1 METYHMEQSRIS
13 FATFLFTAFD
23 KGDYSTDDVLAFV
36 LPLFK
41 KVLGFHEAGLVAP
54 FEREESLVVTAGIL
68 DIDEALAHAPSISSY
83 RDEMLFPPVRH
94 GEPDGGCG
102 PDAHH
107 DPQTD
112 LYCLGLILGS
122 VAMGLDLYDPEDLKL
137 FTLNRGNPSYHYPR
151 IHPTPGRLITE
162 MTEPDRSRRSQ
173 DLYEVIRRLDHYRD
187 FDTENQTDLNTIPG
201 WMKKDLKQRDAFI
214 LNKLRNRLFDVS
226 RRNRLLYYKPNARL
240 VNLTV
245 ASVPVVLYDR
255 SIRPEWL
262 FTWGGELA
270 EKITGMK
277 EILLN
282 KYLRFEDHLYL
293 ASSLDT
299 IRLTAQRDI
308 QEYGFSQLKLVI
320 AFLSW
325 HNFREDPAERIRTP
339 LLLLPAG
346 LKKIK
351 KLKEDHY
358 VLTTNDNAAEVNPVL
373 AGLLKEL
380 YGIRLPD
387 FIDLEEMSPG
397 EFYSHVQTQIEAANQ
412 GITLRQLD
420 QPDISLLSEQAK
432 ETIRQHG
439 KKQSRGRGRP
449 VVYSDVRQFLRDP
462 GLRIWGVHTG
472 AWPVP
477 WRLLAD
483 PPNREAIGSLPVVGD
498 SDPHCWDFDSCQMV
512 LGNFHYKKMSL
523 VRDYT
528 LVIDQQMQHH
538 VFDEL
543 FGDQPKTFPEHI
555 FDVNRPDDWYHVIT
569 ADPSQ
574 TRAIIQGRAGYSY
587 IIQGPPGTGKSQ
599 TITNLIADFLAR
611 GASILFVCEKRA
623 ALDVVYH
630 RLKQVGLEELC
641 CYIHDSQRDK
651 RDFIKNL
658 KATYEDFIQHKPDHA
673 ALKARRQSLLD
684 KMNDQLALIREFHDS
699 SNSEGPETG
708 INVRGLI
715 ERLLLL
721 REELPVLSPA
731 EEEMLSTYREWRASS
746 DALAMLSSF
755 LTEAAAEPVFSAHPF
770 SWLREELFFA
780 PAPHRALSE
789 ALREALHSVEKVNG
803 LLAGMAI
810 DPVRKKD
817 LGRLNS
823 LVQFAE
829 LLYPLA
835 VRGLMALADPDREE
849 AKELE
854 RRLLHYRKL
863 QEAQQEAV
871 EKNRRWTNKLEEE
884 NLDQALLLAIQYE
897 KSLFR
902 ALKASWQKLKRKI
915 NERYDFSGLTVR
927 PSYTH
932 LLELLKAEYAAAAKL
947 RDYQQE
953 LRASYHPDSPVDVYL
968 RGIGLLQSKRG
979 HPELAYLLQHPD
991 GVALISSL
999 LTLHEPLSRLQSSL
1013 HQCLHERRADN
1024 LAELQDELETLRLNA
1039 DALGE
1044 WLPALRVFSGLP
1056 PAVKRALRQLPF
1068 RIPQLEAATARK
1080 ALQDFYRVNRSFST
1094 IDYQA
1099 LDRAVRLLG
1108 EGYTAL
1114 QKINADIIRAFT
1126 RQRFLQRLDLS
1137 NRAAS
1142 QLNEDQKKFK
1152 KMYSEGRKI
1161 LENEFGKSM
1170 RFKSIREMSEKE
1182 SGMVLKDIK
1191 PVWLMSP
1198 YSVSDS
1204 LPLDFDHFDVVI
1216 FDEASQITLEEG
1228 VPALYRSRQ
1237 AIIVGDEKQMPPTDF
1252 FSAGSKEDDPDDLG
1266 KPDDG
1271 ATDEWLSADAD
1282 SLLAQGARKLV
1293 STLLNWHYRSQ
1304 YETLIS
1310 YSNHAFYEGNLFTIP
1325 DKAIHH
1331 RDKAPIRIDDPA
1343 QAVLQA
1349 DVLFDRSISFH
1360 LLTRSIYDKRSN
1372 AAEAEYIARLVR
1384 ELLNRGTRES
1394 IGIVAFSQE
1403 QQQVIGDAL
1412 DRLAVEDPGFG
1423 QLLEEAFNRTEND
1436 QFVGLIIKNL
1446 ENIQGDE
1453 RDIIIMS
1460 VCYGFDSRGRMLMN
1474 FGPVNKRGGERRL
1487 NVLFSRA
1494 RIHMAVISSI
1504 RHDSI
1509 SNEYNEGANY
1519 LRRFLQY
1526 AELIS
1531 EGRMAAARSILDSLA
1546 PPTSAVGVVQ
1556 QTIIRRQLKEQLNAL
1571 GHEVAEEVGQS
1582 GFKCSLAVKR
1592 HPQDDSYS
1600 LGILIDDERHYL
1612 NGNLMEQY
1620 YQRPAILGSFG
1631 WKVLPVYAKDWL
1643 HQPQKVMEQVL
1654 KALMEDSEAGAGP
1667 GQHTAQPGDSRKE
1680 APLAIDLLDSRA
1692 GPAGAYD
1699 HLEFRRLVFADAGG
1713 EKFWEAATEGKQLI
1727 IRRGKSGSKGQILLK
1742 TFPDEESAR
1751 KEWDRQ
1757 WEEQKQKGF
1766 QPG

>member
-1 METYHMEQSRIS
+1 MSRIS

-23 KGDYSTDDVLAFV
+23 KGDYSTDDVLAFA

-41 KVLGFHEAGLVAP
+41 KVLGLHEAGLVAP
-54 FEREESLVVTAGIL
+54 FEREESLFVTAGIL
-68 DIDEALAHAPSISSY
+68 DIDETLAHAPSIALY
-83 RDEMLFPPVRH
+83 RGEMLFPP
-94 GEPDGGCG
+94 GSGGPDGGDGPRWSGGSGGSAGSVGSEG

-112 LYCLGLILGS
+112 LFCLGLILGS
-122 VAMGLDLYDPEDLKL
+122 VAMGLDLYDKENLLL
-137 FTLNRGNPSYHYPR
+137 FGLHRSNPSYHYPR
-151 IHPTPGRLITE
+151 IHPTLGRLITE

-173 DLYEVIRRLDHYRD
+173 DLYDIIGRLDHYRD
-187 FDTENQTDLNTIPG
+187 YDVESRTDLSEIPG
-201 WMKKDLKQRDAFI
+201 WMQKELKQRDAFI
-214 LNKLRNRLFDVS
+214 LNKLRNRLFDTS

-240 VNLTV
+240 VNLTI
-245 ASVPVVLYDR
+245 ASVPLVLYDR

-282 KYLRFEDHLYL
+282 KYLRFQDHLYL

-299 IRLTAQRDI
+299 VRLTAQRDI

-325 HNFREDPAERIRTP
+325 HNLKEDPAERIRTP

-358 VLTTNDNAAEVNPVL
+358 ILSTNDNAAEVNPVL

-397 EFYSHVQTQIEAANQ
+397 QFYSHVQTQIEAANQ
-412 GITLRQLD
+412 GITLRHLD
-420 QPDISLLSEQAK
+420 QPDISLLSEQAQQ
-432 ETIRQHG
+432 TIRQYG
-439 KKQSRGRGRP
+439 KIVGQNGIMP
-449 VVYSDVRQFLRDP
+449 
-462 GLRIWGVHTG
+462 
-472 AWPVP
+472 A
-477 WRLLAD
+477 AD
-483 PPNREAIGSLPVVGD
+483 DN
-498 SDPHCWDFDSCQMV
+498 DPHRWDFDTCHMV

-523 VRDYT
+523 VRDYN

-543 FGDQPKTFPEHI
+543 FGDQPKTFPDHA
-555 FDVNRPDDWYHVIT
+555 FDGNRPDDWYHVIT

-574 TRAIIQGRAGYSY
+574 TRAILQGRAGYSY

-658 KATYEDFIQHKPDHA
+658 KATYEDFTQHKTDLA
-673 ALKARRQSLLD
+673 ALKATRQSLLD
-684 KMNDQLALIREFHDS
+684 KMNGQLDLIREFHDT
-699 SNSEGPETG
+699 SNSEGPDTG
-708 INVRGLI
+708 ASVRLLI
-715 ERLLLL
+715 ERLLVL
-721 REELPVLSPA
+721 REELPRLSPV
-731 EEEMLSTYREWRASS
+731 EEEILSGYREWRESAP
-746 DALAMLSSF
+746 ALAELSAF
-755 LTEAAAEPVFSAHPF
+755 LEDTAAEPVFSAHPF
-770 SWLREELFFA
+770 SRVREELFFSA
-780 PAPHRALSE
+780 APHRALSE
-789 ALREALHSVEKVNG
+789 ALQQALTALEKVTR
-803 LLAGMAI
+803 LLADLAI
-810 DPVRKKD
+810 DPVLMQER
-817 LGRLNS
+817 GRLNN

-835 VRGLMALADPDREE
+835 VSGLLALADPNREE

-854 RRLLHYRKL
+854 RRLQRYRQL
-863 QEAQQEAV
+863 QEACREAGG
-871 EKNRRWTNKLEEE
+871 KNQRWTRKLEE
-884 NLDQALLLAIQYE
+884 NDLDQALSLAIRYE
-897 KSLFR
+897 KSFFG
-902 ALKASWQKLKRKI
+902 ALRRSWQKLKRQL
-915 NERYDFSGLTVR
+915 NERYDFAGLAVR

-932 LLELLKAEYAAAAKL
+932 LLELLKAEYAAAARVDDYQREL
-947 RDYQQE
+947 RDF
-953 LRASYHPDSPVDVYL
+953 YHLDSNIDGYL
-968 RGIGLLQSKRG
+968 RGIGLLQSKKG
-979 HPELAYLLQHPD
+979 HPELDYLLQHPD
-991 GVALISSL
+991 SMALVTAL
-999 LTLHEPLSRLQSSL
+999 LNLHEPLSRLQSFL
-1013 HQCLHERRADN
+1013 HQCLQEPPADN
-1024 LAELQDELETLRLNA
+1024 LAELQDELQTLRLNE

-1044 WLPALRVFSGLP
+1044 WLPALRVFCGLS
-1056 PAVKRALRQLPF
+1056 PAIKRALRQLPF

-1080 ALQDFYRVNRSFST
+1080 ALQGLYQGNRSFST
-1094 IDYQA
+1094 IDYQV
-1099 LDRAVRLLG
+1099 LDRAVQQLG
-1108 EGYTAL
+1108 EGYIAL
-1114 QKINADIIRAFT
+1114 QKINADIIRAFV

-1142 QLNEDQKKFK
+1142 QLSEDQKKFK
-1152 KMYSEGRKI
+1152 KTYAEGRKI

-1170 RFKSIREMSEKE
+1170 RYKSIREMSEKE

-1204 LPLDFDHFDVVI
+1204 LPLDYDHFDVVI

-1237 AIIVGDEKQMPPTDF
+1237 AIIVGDEKQMPPSDF
-1252 FSAGSKEDDPDDLG
+1252 FSAGPKESDPDDLDKMDHG
-1266 KPDDG
+1266 P
-1271 ATDEWLSADAD
+1271 ANEWLRHDAD
-1282 SLLAQGARKLV
+1282 SLLAQGTRKLV

-1331 RDKAPIRIDDPA
+1331 REKAPIRITDPE
-1343 QAVLQA
+1343 QAALQA
-1349 DVLFDRSISFH
+1349 DALFDRSISFH
-1360 LLTRSIYDKRSN
+1360 LLTNSIYEKRSN
-1372 AAEAEYIARLVR
+1372 AAEAGYIARLVR

-1403 QQQVIGDAL
+1403 QQQAIGDAL
-1412 DRLAVEDPGFG
+1412 DRLAGEDPGFA
-1423 QLLEEAFNRTEND
+1423 QRLEEAFNRTEND
-1436 QFVGLIIKNL
+1436 QFIGLIIKNL

-1460 VCYGFDSRGRMLMN
+1460 VCYGFDSRRRLLMN
-1474 FGPVNKRGGERRL
+1474 FGPVNKRGGEKRL

-1494 RIHMAVISSI
+1494 RMHMAVISSI
-1504 RHDSI
+1504 RHDNI
-1509 SNEYNEGANY
+1509 SNVYNEGANY

-1531 EGRMAAARSILDSLA
+1531 EGRMAAARGILDSLA
-1546 PPTSAVGVVQ
+1546 PPKEAAGPVL
-1556 QTIIRRQLKEQLNAL
+1556 QTIIRLQLKEQLTAL

-1582 GFKCSLAVKR
+1582 DFKCSLAVKK
-1592 HPQDDSYS
+1592 HPEDEHYS
-1600 LGILIDDERHYL
+1600 LAILIDDERHYR
-1612 NGNLMEQY
+1612 NDNLMEQY
-1620 YQRPAILGSFG
+1620 YQRPAILERFG
-1631 WKVLPVYAKDWL
+1631 WKALPVYAKDWL
-1643 HQPQKVMEQVL
+1643 HQPQKVMELIL
-1654 KALMEDSEAGAGP
+1654 KALGA
-1667 GQHTAQPGDSRKE
+1667 SS
-1680 APLAIDLLDSRA
+1680 APLVPDPIDNPVS
-1692 GPAGAYD
+1692 PAGAYD
-1699 HLEFRRLVFADAGG
+1699 HLEFRRLLSADTGG

-1727 IRRGKSGSKGQILLK
+1727 IRRGKTGSKGQILFK

-1751 KEWDRQ
+1751 KEWNRQ
-1757 WEEQKQKGF
+1757 WEEQKQKGYR
-1766 QPG
+1766 PG